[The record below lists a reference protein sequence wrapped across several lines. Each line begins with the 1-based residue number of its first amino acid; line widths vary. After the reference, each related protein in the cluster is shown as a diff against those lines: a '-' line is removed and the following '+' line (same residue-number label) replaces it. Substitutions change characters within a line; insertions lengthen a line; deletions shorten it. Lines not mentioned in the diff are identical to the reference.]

1 MLQAVPGNSIGRRNA
16 LRMVQADYKLG
27 RCSRRCSVEDRP
39 LQPGETFYSVVE
51 IAKDADDDETLAR
64 RDISAHAW
72 QGPPEGNLGWWKN
85 RMPEAGNRKLKLA
98 PDAVLVDL
106 MRRSLEL
113 DEAVPEE
120 FTPSSE
126 QDGGQQA
133 TATSNS
139 VANGPL
145 LFLFALMLMR
155 RRLIQATQPP
165 ENGDAGRLWFEF
177 SDDGST
183 FSVPQCR
190 ISPPEAQR
198 LGDALVDLLYCEAD

>member
-1 MLQAVPGNSIGRRNA
+1 
-16 LRMVQADYKLG
+16 MVQGEYKLG

-39 LQPGETFYSVVE
+39 LQPGETYYSVVE
-51 IAKDADDDETLAR
+51 IAADADDEETLAR

-113 DEAVPEE
+113 RDSLDEDSLCTSAESE
-120 FTPSSE
+120 TNAAQSAANFASANSSPT
-126 QDGGQQA
+126 GGA
-133 TATSNS
+133 LT
-139 VANGPL
+139 NGPL

-155 RRLIQATQPP
+155 RRLIQAIDAPDS
-165 ENGDAGRLWFEF
+165 NAGDGRIWFEF

-183 FSVPQCR
+183 FSIPQCR
-190 ISPPEAQR
+190 VSQQEAQR
-198 LGDALVDLLYCEAD
+198 LGDSLVDLLYCEAE